1 MARSY
6 EELRKR
12 ESIVYGLPGEYELDP
27 EKVIERLLDIHDIV
41 FELYKEL
48 EESNDLTGHKSMIKE
63 VEDEINDVIDDI
75 RYAQEIGVGEA

>member
-1 MARSY
+1 MTRSY

-12 ESIVYGLPGEYELDP
+12 KSVVMMPHGENELDP

>member
-12 ESIVYGLPGEYELDP
+12 ESIVYGLRGEYELDP

-41 FELYKEL
+41 FELYQEL
-48 EESNDLTGHKSMIKE
+48 KESNDLTSHKPMIKE

-75 RYAQEIGVGEA
+75 RYAQEIGVGE